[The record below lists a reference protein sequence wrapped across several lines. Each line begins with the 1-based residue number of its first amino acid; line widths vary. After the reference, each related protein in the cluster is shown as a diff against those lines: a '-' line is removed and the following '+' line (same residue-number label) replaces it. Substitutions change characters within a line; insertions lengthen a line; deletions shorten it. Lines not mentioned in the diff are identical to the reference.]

1 MPTCSAT
8 SCKNACK
15 LRHHAQCA
23 GTPGS
28 ILATCTKTETSHRL
42 SPTKKIKHK
51 TKISSSNKHT
61 NRRNGCVKRHQGF
74 INMPTC
80 SATSCKN
87 ACKLRHHAQCAGTPG
102 SILATCTKTKT
113 SHRLSP
119 TKKIKHKTKIS
130 SSNKHTN
137 RRT

>member
-1 MPTCSAT
+1 MLRRQLFFYFVIFCILFSLINCKSQCSCSCCKGNGCVKRHQGFINMPTCSAT

-61 NRRNGCVKRHQGF
+61 NRR
-74 INMPTC
+74 T
-80 SATSCKN
+80 
-87 ACKLRHHAQCAGTPG
+87 
-102 SILATCTKTKT
+102 
-113 SHRLSP
+113 
-119 TKKIKHKTKIS
+119 
-130 SSNKHTN
+130 
-137 RRT
+137 